1 MSAQKVYR
9 LRYFVF
15 DTLAVLL
22 AVAAIAAACYLVTC
36 LVTHPAAYLLA
47 FLCMV
52 GLVVVAVAMA
62 TVGGRR

>member
-22 AVAAIAAACYLVTC
+22 AVAAIAAACYLVTF
-36 LVTHPAAYLLA
+36 LVAHPAAYLLA